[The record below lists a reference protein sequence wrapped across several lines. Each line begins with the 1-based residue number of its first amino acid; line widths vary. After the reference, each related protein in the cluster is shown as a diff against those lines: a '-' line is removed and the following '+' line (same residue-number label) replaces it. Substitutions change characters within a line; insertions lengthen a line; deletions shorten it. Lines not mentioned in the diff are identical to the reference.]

1 MAAGRLAA
9 DPLFQ
14 GLTRPPMVLGVS
26 YMFFVPNIM
35 TIMILFI
42 NTRSFTVLPLFIVI
56 HGFGYLLC
64 MKEPRAIELW
74 MLRMRWGYLSWNRGF
89 HSFTNSYDVF

>member
-1 MAAGRLAA
+1 MSGGRLTA

-14 GLTRPPMVLGVS
+14 GLARPTMILGVS
-26 YMFFVPNIM
+26 FMYFVINA
-35 TIMILFI
+35 MINMVMYI
-42 NTRSFTVLPLFIVI
+42 QTKSFMVFPLALII

-64 MKEPRAIELW
+64 MKEPRALELW
-74 MLRMRWGYLSWNRGF
+74 MLRMKYGYKSFNRAY

>member
-1 MAAGRLAA
+1 MAGGRLTA

-14 GLTRPPMVLGVS
+14 GLARPPMVAGVS
-26 YMFFVPNIM
+26 YMFF
-35 TIMILFI
+35 ILNALICMVLYI
-42 NTRSFTVLPLFIVI
+42 NTKSFMALPLALVI

-64 MKEPRAIELW
+64 MKEPRAVELW
-74 MLRMRWGYLSWNRGF
+74 MLRMKYGFKSFNRAY

>member
-1 MAAGRLAA
+1 MADGRLTA

-14 GLTRPPMVLGVS
+14 GLARPAMVAGVS
-26 YMFFVPNIM
+26 YMFFVLNA
-35 TIMILFI
+35 MICMVMYI
-42 NTRSFTVLPLFIVI
+42 QTKSFAVMPLALVI

-64 MKEPRAIELW
+64 MKEPRAVELW
-74 MLRMRWGYLSWNRGF
+74 MLRMKYGYKSFNRAY

>member
-1 MAAGRLAA
+1 MAGGRLTA

-14 GLTRPPMVLGVS
+14 GLARPVLVLGVS
-26 YMFFVPNIM
+26 YMYFLLNA
-35 TIMILFI
+35 MICMVMFI
-42 NTRSFTVLPLFIVI
+42 NTKSFAALPLALVI

-74 MLRMRWGYLSWNRGF
+74 MLRMKWGLRSWNRAY